1 MVNVSESA
9 SYDMGSATSIAKNSF
24 SDNDFHQIKIDES
37 NKTRSKL
44 VASIFCSRRP
54 GKNHLFLQIFFKLY
68 YSFLIL

>member
-1 MVNVSESA
+1 MVSVSESA

-44 VASIFCSRRP
+44 VASIFCSRKP
-54 GKNHLFLQIFFKLY
+54 GKNYSFLYNLIKLY
-68 YSFLIL
+68 YNFLIL

>member
-1 MVNVSESA
+1 MVSVSESA

-24 SDNDFHQIKIDES
+24 NDNDFHQIKINKG

-54 GKNHLFLQIFFKLY
+54 GIFFFDLHDLP
-68 YSFLIL
+68 FNIIF